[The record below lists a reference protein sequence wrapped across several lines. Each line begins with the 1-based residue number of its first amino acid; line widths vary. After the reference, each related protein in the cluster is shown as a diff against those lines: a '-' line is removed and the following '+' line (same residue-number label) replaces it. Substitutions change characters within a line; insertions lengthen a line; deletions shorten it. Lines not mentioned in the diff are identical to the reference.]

1 MPPSR
6 ALPPDEPEVP
16 VSSLLQELL
25 TSALVLIED
34 WELLPVPVREELARA
49 PDRDTLL
56 AGLVEHKLLTEYQA
70 SRVRSGKTHGLV
82 LGNYRLL
89 DRLGAGGMGVVF
101 RAEHVRMRRQV
112 AIKVLS
118 LSRVETGQTLRRFYG
133 EMRAVAQLQHPNIVA
148 AMDAGEVSGI
158 DADAPQIHYFV
169 MEYVA
174 GQNLE
179 EHVLAHGPLPPA
191 RACDLVYQVAS
202 ALSEAHKHH
211 LVHRDIKPSNI
222 LLTPEGQA
230 KLLDFGVA
238 RRFHQRMTEPGTVLG
253 SIDYMAPEQARDSTN
268 VDIRADLYA
277 LGGTLF
283 WCLTGRSPFVTQGN
297 MIEELV
303 RRLIEPPPSIRA
315 VAPQLPAELDAVI
328 ARMMAN
334 DAEERYPT
342 PQAVMNALIPFLQ
355 PEARDRLMGPP
366 QPARGEGQAPWPGE
380 PEGLGRVNHV
390 LLVDD
395 EPEVRRL
402 CRFALEAEG
411 LRCDEAGNGA
421 QALAA
426 VHDNPSDLVLLDIAM
441 PGMSGVDVCRKLR
454 QNPPSPHLKVI
465 MVSAHASADEMAL
478 MLSSGADDYLTKP
491 FSLVQLSARV
501 QAALRLKEAQDR
513 SDQLTRHLLTANQQ
527 LEQNLSA
534 RDSDLVH
541 ARNAL
546 VLALAKLVE
555 CRDTETGGHL
565 ARLQHYCRAL
575 AEEAAQ
581 LPTFANQIEPHFVQL
596 LECCAPLHDIGKVGL
611 PDHVLLKPGKLTAEE
626 RVLMQA
632 HTLIGSDTLKQVARQ
647 HGSALAF
654 LQTAIDVVRH
664 HHERFDGKGYPDRLA
679 GSGIP
684 LAARIVAVAD
694 VYDALRSRRPY
705 KPALSHSAAVQIIL
719 EGSPGQFDPALLEA
733 FQRCHQQFEQ
743 IFRELSP

>member
-1 MPPSR
+1 L
-6 ALPPDEPEVP
+6 LPAQA
-16 VSSLLQELL
+16 LLQELL
-25 TSALVLIED
+25 TSSLVLVED
-34 WELLPVPVREELARA
+34 WEALPVAAREDVARSADRDVLLAR
-49 PDRDTLL
+49 LL
-56 AGLVEHKLLTEYQA
+56 EHKLLTDYQA
-70 SRVRSGKTHGLV
+70 GRVRAGKTLGLI
-82 LGNYRLL
+82 LGNYRIL

-101 RAEHVRMRRQV
+101 RAEHMRMRRQV
-112 AIKVLS
+112 ALKVLTLPRAES
-118 LSRVETGQTLRRFYG
+118 GETLRRFYG

-148 AMDAGEVSGI
+148 AMDAGEVAGG
-158 DADAPQIHYFV
+158 DVDAPTMHYFV

-174 GQNLE
+174 GKNLE
-179 EHVLAHGPLPPA
+179 EHVQALGPFSLAH
-191 RACDLVYQVAS
+191 ACDLIYQVAS
-202 ALSEAHKHH
+202 ALDEAHKHH

-238 RRFHQRMTEPGTVLG
+238 RRFHQRLTEPGTVLG

-268 VDIRADLYA
+268 VDIRADIYG

-283 WCLTGRSPFVTQGN
+283 WCLTGRFPFLTQGN

-303 RRLIEPPPSIRA
+303 RRLIEPPPSVLA
-315 VAPQLPAELDAVI
+315 VSPHLPAELDAVV

-334 DAEERYPT
+334 DPDDRYPT
-342 PQAVMNALIPFLQ
+342 PQAVMTALLPFLK
-355 PEARDRLMGPP
+355 PEVRDRRLGL
-366 QPARGEGQAPWPGE
+366 AGGGRAEAPRSRPSE
-380 PEGLGRVNHV
+380 PDSLGHVNHA

-395 EPEVRRL
+395 EMEVRRL

-411 LRCDEAGNGA
+411 LRCDEASNGP

-426 VHDNPSDLVLLDIAM
+426 VHDKPYDLVLLDIAM
-441 PGMSGVDVCRKLR
+441 PGMSGMDVCRKLR
-454 QNPPSPHLKVI
+454 QHPPSPHLKII

-513 SDQLTRHLLTANQQ
+513 SDQLTRHLLTINQQ

-555 CRDTETGGHL
+555 CRDTETGSHVT
-565 ARLQHYCRAL
+565 RVQRYCRSL
-575 AEEAAQ
+575 AEAAAQ
-581 LPTFANQIEPHFVQL
+581 RATFASQIEPHFIQL

-611 PDHVLLKPGKLTAEE
+611 PDHLLMKAGKLTSEE
-626 RVLMQA
+626 RLLMQA
-632 HTLIGSDTLKQVARQ
+632 HTVIGSDTLKAVARQ

-654 LQTAIDVVRH
+654 LQTAIDIVRH
-664 HHERFDGKGYPDRLA
+664 HHERYDGKGYPDHLM

-684 LAARIVAVAD
+684 LVARLVAVAD

-705 KPALSHSAAVQIIL
+705 KPALSHSAAVQILL

-733 FQRCHQQFEQ
+733 FQRCHHEFER
-743 IFRELSP
+743 IYNEMSD

>member
-1 MPPSR
+1 VQ
-6 ALPPDEPEVP
+6 AV
-16 VSSLLQELL
+16 LQELL
-25 TSALVLIED
+25 TSSVVLVED
-34 WELLPVPVREELARA
+34 WEALPVPAREEVARS
-49 PDRDTLL
+49 PDRDALL
-56 AGLVEHKLLTEYQA
+56 ARLVEHKLLTDYQA
-70 SRVRSGKTHGLV
+70 SRVRSGKAFGLV

-89 DRLGAGGMGVVF
+89 ERLGAGGMGVVF
-101 RAEHVRMRRQV
+101 RAEHMRMRRQV
-112 AIKVLS
+112 AIKVLT
-118 LSRVETGQTLRRFYG
+118 LSRVESGQTLRRFYG
-133 EMRAVAQLQHPNIVA
+133 EMRAIAQLQHPNIVA
-148 AMDAGEVSGI
+148 AMDAGEVAGL
-158 DADAPQIHYFV
+158 DAEAPQIHYFV

-179 EHVLAHGPLPPA
+179 EHVLAHGPLAPA
-191 RACDLVYQVAS
+191 QACDLIHQVAC
-202 ALSEAHKHH
+202 ALAEAHKHH

-222 LLTPEGQA
+222 LLMPEGQA

-238 RRFHQRMTEPGTVLG
+238 RRFYQRLTEPGTVLG

-268 VDIRADLYA
+268 VDIRADIYA

-283 WCLTGRSPFVTQGN
+283 WSLTGRSPFITQGN

-303 RRLIEPPPSIRA
+303 RRLIEPPPSVQA
-315 VAPQLPAELDAVI
+315 VSPHLPAQLDAVVV
-328 ARMMAN
+328 RMMAN
-334 DAEERYPT
+334 DPNDRYPT
-342 PQAVMNALIPFLQ
+342 PQAVMSALLPFLQ
-355 PEARDRLMGPP
+355 PEVRERLIQAPPGGGQRSLPNEAFNIDRL
-366 QPARGEGQAPWPGE
+366 
-380 PEGLGRVNHV
+380 NHA

-411 LRCDEAGNGA
+411 LKCDEASSGP

-426 VHDNPSDLVLLDIAM
+426 AHDKPYDLVLLDIAM
-441 PGMSGVDVCRKLR
+441 PGISGVEVCRKLR
-454 QNPPSPHLKVI
+454 QNPPSPHLKII

-513 SDQLTRHLLTANQQ
+513 SDQLTRHLLTVNQQ
-527 LEQNLSA
+527 LEQNLCA

-546 VLALAKLVE
+546 VLSLAKLVE
-555 CRDTETGGHL
+555 CRDTETGSHL
-565 ARLQHYCRAL
+565 VRLQRFCRTL
-575 AEEAAQ
+575 AETAAQ
-581 LPTFANQIEPHFVQL
+581 LPTFASQIEPNFVQM
-596 LECCAPLHDIGKVGL
+596 LECCTPLHDIGKVGL
-611 PDHVLLKPGKLTAEE
+611 PDHVLMKPGKLTNEE
-626 RVLMQA
+626 RLLMQA
-632 HTLIGSDTLKQVARQ
+632 HTVIGSDTLKEVARQ

-654 LQTAIDVVRH
+654 LQTAIDIVRH
-664 HHERFDGKGYPDRLA
+664 HHERYDGKGYPDHLA

-684 LAARIVAVAD
+684 LAARIVALGD

-733 FQRCHQQFEQ
+733 FQRCHHEFER
-743 IFRELSP
+743 IYKELGD

>member
-1 MPPSR
+1 
-6 ALPPDEPEVP
+6 
-16 VSSLLQELL
+16 L
-25 TSALVLIED
+25 TSSVVLVED
-34 WELLPVPVREELARA
+34 WEALPVPAREEVARS

-56 AGLVEHKLLTEYQA
+56 ARLVEHKLLTDYQA
-70 SRVRSGKTHGLV
+70 SRVRSGKAVGLV

-89 DRLGAGGMGVVF
+89 ERLGAGGMGVVF
-101 RAEHVRMRRQV
+101 RAEHMRMRRQV
-112 AIKVLS
+112 AIKVLT
-118 LSRVETGQTLRRFYG
+118 LSRVESGQTLRRFYG
-133 EMRAVAQLQHPNIVA
+133 EMRAIAQLQHPNIVA
-148 AMDAGEVSGI
+148 AMDAGEVAGI
-158 DADAPQIHYFV
+158 DAEAPQIHYFV

-191 RACDLVYQVAS
+191 QACDLIHQVAC
-202 ALSEAHKHH
+202 ALAEAHKHH

-222 LLTPEGQA
+222 LLMPEGQA

-238 RRFHQRMTEPGTVLG
+238 RRFYQRLTEPGTVLG

-268 VDIRADLYA
+268 VDIRADIYA

-283 WCLTGRSPFVTQGN
+283 WCLTGRSPFITQGN

-303 RRLIEPPPSIRA
+303 RRLIEPPPSVQA
-315 VAPQLPAELDAVI
+315 VSPHLPAALDAVVV
-328 ARMMAN
+328 RMMAN
-334 DAEERYPT
+334 DPDDRYPT
-342 PQAVMNALIPFLQ
+342 PQAVMSALLPFLQ
-355 PEARDRLMGPP
+355 PEVRERLIQAPRGGGQRSLPNEAGNLDRL
-366 QPARGEGQAPWPGE
+366 
-380 PEGLGRVNHV
+380 NHA

-411 LRCDEAGNGA
+411 LKCDEASNGP

-426 VHDNPSDLVLLDIAM
+426 VHDKPYDLVLLDIAM
-441 PGMSGVDVCRKLR
+441 PGISGVEVCRKLR
-454 QNPPSPHLKVI
+454 QHPPSLHLKII

-513 SDQLTRHLLTANQQ
+513 TDQLTRHLLTVNQQ
-527 LEQNLSA
+527 LEQNLCA

-555 CRDTETGGHL
+555 CRDTETGSHL
-565 ARLQHYCRAL
+565 VRLQRFCRTL
-575 AEEAAQ
+575 AEAAAQ
-581 LPTFANQIEPHFVQL
+581 LPTFASQIEPNFIQM
-596 LECCAPLHDIGKVGL
+596 LECCTPLHDIGKVGL
-611 PDHVLLKPGKLTAEE
+611 PDHVLMKPGKLTNEE
-626 RVLMQA
+626 RLLMQA
-632 HTLIGSDTLKQVARQ
+632 HTVIGSDTLREVARQ

-654 LQTAIDVVRH
+654 LQTAIDIVRH
-664 HHERFDGKGYPDRLA
+664 HHERYDGKGYPDHLA

-684 LAARIVAVAD
+684 LAARIVALAD

-733 FQRCHQQFEQ
+733 FQRCHHEFER
-743 IFRELSP
+743 IYKELGD